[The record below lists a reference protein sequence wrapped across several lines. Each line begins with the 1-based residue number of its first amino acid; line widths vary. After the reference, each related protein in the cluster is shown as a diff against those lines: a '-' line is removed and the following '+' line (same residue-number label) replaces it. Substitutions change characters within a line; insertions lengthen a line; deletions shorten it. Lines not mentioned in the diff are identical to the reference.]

1 MKKERKMDD
10 LIKKLYLDPL
20 IKALHISPEI
30 VEKGIAEY
38 FSVGGLL
45 MLVCFFLIS
54 HNRIDKDE
62 AAYLEEIAHL
72 DAAKKMTEVKREEW
86 LRDKYKMLKIA
97 LGVSSNVISVID
109 TFLFPD
115 SNVTINDA
123 VEKLQKLPKRS
134 NPTQHC

>member
-1 MKKERKMDD
+1 MNDLKM
-10 LIKKLYLDPL
+10 KLYIDPL
-20 IKALHISPEI
+20 IRDLHIPPET

-62 AAYLEEIAHL
+62 AAYLEEIARL
-72 DAAKKMTEVKREEW
+72 NAAKKMAEAEREEW

-97 LGVSSNVISVID
+97 SGVSSDVFSAID
-109 TFLFPD
+109 AILFPD
-115 SNVTINDA
+115 PMSTLNDA
-123 VEKLQKLPKRS
+123 VAKLQKLPKRS
-134 NPTQHC
+134 NPIQNF

>member
-1 MKKERKMDD
+1 MTDLKM
-10 LIKKLYLDPL
+10 KLYLEPL
-20 IKALHISPEI
+20 IRNLHIPLET
-30 VEKGIAEY
+30 VEKGINEY
-38 FSVGGLL
+38 FSVGDLL

-62 AAYLEEIAHL
+62 AAYFEEIARL
-72 DAAKKMTEVKREEW
+72 DAAKKMTEAEREEW

-97 LGVSSNVISVID
+97 SGVSLNIFSVID

-123 VEKLQKLPKRS
+123 VAKLQKLSKRS
-134 NPTQHC
+134 NPTQEY